1 MKITT
6 NRIISA
12 FNYLDADPL
21 ASKVVAQLGD
31 YEPLSELYEYQNAK
45 PSELMDMLKDTAQYG
60 ADAGVSGFIYYADTM
75 KFATDNY
82 KLIMR
87 QVIELEDETGSPL
100 CKPGE
105 GYRDPEEA
113 NADTWIAWFALE
125 TVARKFVD
133 HFE

>member
-1 MKITT
+1 MKLTT
-6 NRIISA
+6 NRIISS

-21 ASKVVAQLGD
+21 ASAVCEQLG
-31 YEPLSELYEYQNAK
+31 YEPANESHIWNDTGESEL
-45 PSELMDMLKDTAQYG
+45 LDTLRDTAQYG
-60 ADAGVSGFIYYADTM
+60 ADTGVSGFIYYCDTM

-87 QVIELEDETGSPL
+87 HIIELENETGAPL

-105 GYRDPEEA
+105 GYRDSEEA
-113 NADTWIAWFALE
+113 RSDTWLAWFALE
-125 TVARKFVD
+125 SVAQKFVS